1 MIDDIHD
8 VYKWYG
14 ISINEQNKLL
24 LWLQKRLRPTIKRL
38 QCGWCEILGA
48 DSPGALHAARM
59 CQQLVY
65 LQAAS
70 ISSECFSM
78 NRSVPSANEGA
89 KLLVGNI
96 TLEDSVGNIMNY

>member
-1 MIDDIHD
+1 MIYMMCTNDTASVSTSKTNSYFDFKNGWD
-8 VYKWYG
+8 
-14 ISINEQNKLL
+14 S
-24 LWLQKRLRPTIKRL
+24 TIKQL
-38 QCGWCEILGA
+38 QGGWCEILSA

>member
-1 MIDDIHD
+1 M
-8 VYKWYG
+8 K
-14 ISINEQNKLL
+14 Q
-24 LWLQKRLRPTIKRL
+24 L
-38 QCGWCEILGA
+38 QCGWCQILGA

-70 ISSECFSM
+70 ISSVCFSVT
-78 NRSVPSANEGA
+78 RSVPSANEGA

-96 TLEDSVGNIMNY
+96 TLEDSFGSIMNLSENRSNGTH